1 MNNNLFILLN
11 FKFNMFSGAKIIKKY
26 GINSNNPAILYEMV
40 GLLYEPIREYDCAI
54 LSYSI
59 NCLL

>member
-1 MNNNLFILLN
+1 
-11 FKFNMFSGAKIIKKY
+11 MFSGAKIIKKY
-26 GINSNNPAILYEMV
+26 GINSNIPAILYEMV
-40 GLLYEPIREYDCAI
+40 GLLYEPIRDVYDCAI